1 MKYTRTDMIKVLTTA
16 GIERDKAGE
25 ASLLI
30 IRSLANTLAAGN
42 TIELRGLGT
51 LEPRHRKARTL
62 RNPQNKEPIH
72 VPARRVIF
80 FRPGQELKKEL
91 ISKIPAALPE
101 DIGGVL

>member
-25 ASLLI
+25 TALLI
-30 IRSLANTLAAGN
+30 IRSLADALSAGKV
-42 TIELRGLGT
+42 IELRGLGT
-51 LEPRHRKARTL
+51 LEPRQRKARTL

-80 FRPGQELKKEL
+80 FRPGQELK
-91 ISKIPAALPE
+91 AALKITE
-101 DIGGVL
+101 